1 MKYDYLIVGAGLF
14 GAIFAHEA
22 KKAGKKVL
30 VIDRRDH
37 IGGNIYT
44 KEVESIQVHQ
54 YGAHIFHTSDKEVWD
69 YIQQFAAFNR
79 YNHSPVARYKDDL

>member
-44 KEVESIQVHQ
+44 KEVEGIQVHQ
-54 YGAHIFHTSDKEVWD
+54 YGRSGIISSNLPNLTAIPT
-69 YIQQFAAFNR
+69 
-79 YNHSPVARYKDDL
+79 AR